1 VPVRASEPLLRI
13 EGLVKRYG
21 SVLALGGIDLALE
34 AGTIYGFLG
43 PNGAGKTTTIRI
55 VAGLV
60 RATAGTVRLHG
71 RDLVHDRLSAAVGL
85 RTLVEVPAFYPN
97 LSGRE
102 NLRIHARLA
111 GGDREQVDRLLA
123 AVALTEAGDRAVGGY
138 SLGMKQ
144 RLGIA
149 QALVGRP
156 ELVVLDEPMNGLDPA
171 GMREMRRLIREERD
185 ERGVTFLI
193 SSHLLHDIELLCDE
207 VGIIHRGRMVAEG
220 RLGELLSQAI
230 TGFRVDT
237 ADNERAREAAA
248 AQLGAERARL
258 DADGVLRVDG
268 DESCLASLHAALL
281 AAGVPAL
288 SVEPVRESLERY
300 FLEKTEG
307 VIG

>member
-1 VPVRASEPLLRI
+1 MTVGEPLLRI

-21 SVLALGGIDLALE
+21 PVRALAGIDLLLE
-34 AGTIYGFLG
+34 PGTIYGFLG

-60 RATAGTVRLHG
+60 RATAGTVTLRG
-71 RDLVHDRLSAAVGL
+71 RDLARDRLQAAVGL

-102 NLRIHARLA
+102 NLSIHARLA
-111 GGDREQVDRLLA
+111 GGDAAQVDRLLA

-149 QALVGRP
+149 QTLVGRP

-185 ERGVTFLI
+185 QRGVTFLI
-193 SSHLLHDIELLCDE
+193 SSHLLHDVELLCDE
-207 VGIIHRGRMVAEG
+207 VGIIHRGEMVAEG
-220 RLGELLSQAI
+220 RLGELLSSAI

-237 ADNERAREAAA
+237 SDNDRAHAAVA
-248 AQLGAERARL
+248 ARLGAEAVRLDEDGVLHVTGDEARL
-258 DADGVLRVDG
+258 DA
-268 DESCLASLHAALL
+268 LHTTLL
-281 AAGVPAL
+281 EAGVPAL
-288 SVEPVRESLERY
+288 SVDPVRESLERY

>member
-1 VPVRASEPLLRI
+1 VAPPEHILEVR
-13 EGLVKRYG
+13 GLTKRYG
-21 SVLALGGIDLALE
+21 RVRALDGIDLSIQH
-34 AGTIYGFLG
+34 GTIYGFLG

-55 VAGLV
+55 IAGLV
-60 RATAGTVRLHG
+60 RATRGEVFLHG
-71 RDLVHDRLSAAVGL
+71 RDLEHDRLEAARGL

-102 NLRIHARLA
+102 NLAIHARLTA
-111 GGDREQVDRLLA
+111 APLQDVDRLIE
-123 AVALTEAGDRAVGGY
+123 AVALTEARDRAVGGY

-156 ELVVLDEPMNGLDPA
+156 DLVVLDEPMNGLDPA
-171 GMREMRRLIREERD
+171 GMHEMRRFIREERA

-193 SSHLLHDIELLCDE
+193 SSHLLHDVELLCDE

-220 RLGELLSQAI
+220 RLAELLSTAV
-230 TGFRVDT
+230 TGFRLDT
-237 ADNERAREAAA
+237 ADNEAGLAALGAHLAAA
-248 AQLGAERARL
+248 NPRR
-258 DADGVLRVDG
+258 DTDGVLLVDG
-268 DESCLASLHAALL
+268 DETLLPELHRTLL
-281 AAGVPAL
+281 AANCPAI
-288 SVEPVRESLERY
+288 SVQPVRASLEKY

>member
-1 VPVRASEPLLRI
+1 VKVYGPVR
-13 EGLVKRYG
+13 
-21 SVLALGGIDLALE
+21 ALGGIDLSIDE
-34 AGTIYGFLG
+34 GTIYGFLG

-55 VAGLV
+55 IAGLV
-60 RATAGTVRLHG
+60 RATAGTVALAG
-71 RDLVHDRLSAAVGL
+71 RDLARDRLGSAEGL

-102 NLRIHARLA
+102 NLWIHVRLA
-111 GGDREQVDRLLA
+111 GGEKGQVDRLLE
-123 AVALTEAGDRAVGGY
+123 AVALTEARDRAVGGY

-156 ELVVLDEPMNGLDPA
+156 RLVVLDEPMNGLDPA
-171 GMREMRRLIREERD
+171 GMKEMRRLIREERD

-193 SSHLLHDIELLCDE
+193 SSHLLHDVELLCDE

-230 TGFRVDT
+230 SGFRIDT
-237 ADNERAREAAA
+237 VANAKALAALEERLPEARP
-248 AQLGAERARL
+248 RL
-258 DADGVLRVDG
+258 DEDGVLHVDG
-268 DESCLASLHAALL
+268 DESRLEAIHGALL
-281 AAGVPAL
+281 AGGAPAL

>member
-1 VPVRASEPLLRI
+1 MAEPLLRI

-21 SVLALGGIDLALE
+21 AVLALSGIDLSLG

-60 RATAGTVRLHG
+60 RATAGTVTLRG
-71 RDLVHDRLSAAVGL
+71 RDLARDRLAAAVGL
-85 RTLVEVPAFYPN
+85 RTLVEVPAFYPK
-97 LSGRE
+97 LTGRE
-102 NLRIHARLA
+102 NLQIHARLA
-111 GGDREQVDRLLA
+111 GGDRAQVDRLLA
-123 AVALTEAGDRAVGGY
+123 SVALTEAADREVGGY

-156 ELVVLDEPMNGLDPA
+156 VLVVLDEPMNGLDPA

-193 SSHLLHDIELLCDE
+193 SSHLLHDVELLCDE
-207 VGIIHRGRMVAEG
+207 VGIIHRGTMVAAG

-237 ADNERAREAAA
+237 ADNGRARAAVA
-248 AQLGAERARL
+248 GRLGEDATRL
-258 DADGVLRVDG
+258 DEDGVLHVDG
-268 DESCLASLHAALL
+268 DESRLEPLHAALL
-281 AAGVPAL
+281 EAGVPAL